1 MSNENHEI
9 TLAPIENR
17 AETETKLQEL
27 LAEAYRQLIFKR
39 AVDFNERESEVDNDL
54 QNYDL
59 EEPLEEESGSF
70 TDPSPDET
78 LSIEES
84 DRGLHGGE
92 DSLYK
97 VFFDR
102 PEDKISTEQ
111 QIQSFITAES
121 VALCNK
127 KMILDSLLSN
137 FAIHEAGDAVGRT
150 MSDRLVENPPG
161 FLTFWV
167 QDDMFELWLEEHSNF
182 IGTKFTPDKA
192 APRKYGN
199 KPRHGAE
206 ASRSYRCS
214 CKGPPKVVHP
224 DLKGGVS
231 GKKRNRLQKKGWDA
245 QPP

>member
-17 AETETKLQEL
+17 AETETKLQGL
-27 LAEAYRQLIFKR
+27 LAEAFRQLVFKR

-59 EEPLEEESGSF
+59 GEEPLEEESESF

-92 DSLYK
+92 DSLYR

-111 QIQSFITAES
+111 QTQ
-121 VALCNK
+121 
-127 KMILDSLLSN
+127 
-137 FAIHEAGDAVGRT
+137 
-150 MSDRLVENPPG
+150 
-161 FLTFWV
+161 V
-167 QDDMFELWLEEHSNF
+167 QNDMFGLWLEEHSNF
-182 IGTKFTPDKA
+182 IGIKFTPDEA

-199 KPRHGAE
+199 KPKHGAE
-206 ASRSYRCS
+206 ASRSNRCS
-214 CKGPPKVVHP
+214 CKGLPKVIHP

-231 GKKRNRLQKKGWDA
+231 GKKRNRLQKKRLGCTA
-245 QPP
+245 AITAYIKATVPGGETPKKRQTFV